1 MNSGEDGLFICFH
14 PGGADL
20 FSLSL
25 PGCYCFHAP
34 GFLSTRLLSNFN
46 LKLILP
52 FPHPWFHLF
61 FCQQPQILSTANLFL
76 LTQCFAHG
84 LGFLSVFFFFSAA
97 DSSYPCR
104 ESSACFSHVLFPA
117 FPRFIFFVSVSLLS
131 HTYHVAI
138 VVPGMIFAVPSLLVC
153 R

>member
-61 FCQQPQILSTANLFL
+61 FCQQPQILSTADLFL
-76 LTQCFAHG
+76 LTQCFAHV
-84 LGFLSVFFFFSAA
+84 LGFLSVFFFFQQLTPVIPVGS
-97 DSSYPCR
+97 PQ
-104 ESSACFSHVLFPA
+104 PA
-117 FPRFIFFVSVSLLS
+117 FPMSFSQLSLGSSSLSQSLCSVTLTML
-131 HTYHVAI
+131 
-138 VVPGMIFAVPSLLVC
+138 P
-153 R
+153 